1 MINLCSRFWLRYF
14 WGRMSAGGAACV
26 KLLVSNCGRRRSR
39 LKAGTGAKSATK
51 INKHGRRINRFMGLH
66 SRQRSGQAG
75 GLLKLIRRQ
84 TEMADEGCI
93 VISLSHLPLADERG
107 ASRAPSLRGS

>member
-1 MINLCSRFWLRYF
+1 
-14 WGRMSAGGAACV
+14 MSSACATCG

-39 LKAGTGAKSATK
+39 IKAVTVAKSATK

-75 GLLKLIRRQ
+75 SLLTLIRRQ
-84 TEMADEGCI
+84 PEMADEGCF
-93 VISLSHLPLADERG
+93 VISLNHLPLADERG
-107 ASRAPSLRGS
+107 AVWSRSLRGSE